1 MVGYGPL
8 MNDMLRKTLIGSL
21 FTVGVV
27 GSVATGEPAADIS
40 NVSNEVRVALDA
52 SSPDAR
58 FDAFVTVNADSAVS
72 SGTGQIGLTIT
83 IDNDAVGS
91 LTATM
96 TSNDDS
102 QTIDIVDTQA
112 QGSARIAL
120 DAFNNCASVP
130 CEEPLAIDFARTD
143 GELDGTLGFTF
154 SLDGLVSTDSET
166 GGTGSIGFDIN

>member
-1 MVGYGPL
+1 MK
-8 MNDMLRKTLIGSL
+8 DMLRKTLVGGL
-21 FTVGVV
+21 FTLGVV

-40 NVSNEVRVALDA
+40 TVSDEVRVALDA
-52 SSPDAR
+52 SAPEAQ
-58 FDAFVTVNADSAVS
+58 FDAFVTLDADSAVS

-83 IDNDAVGS
+83 IDVDATGS

-96 TSNDDS
+96 RSNSDS

-120 DAFNNCASVP
+120 DAFDGCSTLP

-143 GELDGTLGFTF
+143 GEVEGTLGFTF
-154 SLDGLVSTDSET
+154 SLDALVSTDSET
-166 GGTGSIGFDIN
+166 GGDGTISVDIN

>member
-1 MVGYGPL
+1 MVPD
-8 MNDMLRKTLIGSL
+8 MKDMLRKTLIGGL

-40 NVSNEVRVALDA
+40 NVSDEIRVALDA
-52 SSPDAR
+52 SAPDAQ

-72 SGTGQIGLTIT
+72 SGTGQIGLTLT
-83 IDNDAVGS
+83 IDSEASGS

-96 TSNDDS
+96 TSSNGDS

-120 DAFNNCASVP
+120 DAFSGCAATS
-130 CEEPLAIDFARTD
+130 CEDGLAIDFARTD
-143 GELDGTLGFTF
+143 SDLEGTLGFTF
-154 SLDGLVSTDSET
+154 SLDALVSTESET
-166 GGTGSIGFDIN
+166 GGDGSITFEIN